1 MKSVVCDY
9 ELDTVPKNVM
19 TSDAFTQAVMVQRNL
34 QSFLQI
40 IILTSFVNQGQIIY
54 LRMGIGDAVVLVQK
68 VIAQDERNKK
78 NVKIKAGKELA
89 EAFLDRIH

>member
-1 MKSVVCDY
+1 
-9 ELDTVPKNVM
+9 
-19 TSDAFTQAVMVQRNL
+19 
-34 QSFLQI
+34 
-40 IILTSFVNQGQIIY
+40 
-54 LRMGIGDAVVLVQK
+54 MGIGDAVVLVQK